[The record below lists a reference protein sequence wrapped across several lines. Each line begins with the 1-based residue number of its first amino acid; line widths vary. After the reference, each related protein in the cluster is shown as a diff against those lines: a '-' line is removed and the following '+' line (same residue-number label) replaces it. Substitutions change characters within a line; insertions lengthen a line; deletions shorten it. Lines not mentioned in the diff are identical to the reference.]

1 MFLECLIA
9 KTLSRQDGVLLSD
22 GTVLILNGA
31 RHGSG
36 GGFMADNPVLRPL
49 IYNESAPYGH
59 RFTTMPST
67 KIPRMYH
74 SVSVLL
80 PSGEVLVAGSNPSVS
95 YSATGR
101 IPTGWPSFDNNGHLA
116 PLLQQQKAY
125 SAYPTEYRVEIF
137 SPPYMD
143 VSARPKITSTWWY
156 IQYGRTFEVKANLE
170 GEDLQGITEIMLV
183 NPGFHTHGQGM
194 GQRMAVL
201 EFKGGFP
208 FAVSL

>member
-9 KTLSRQDGVLLSD
+9 DTLSRQDGVLLPD

-49 IYNESAPYGH
+49 IYNETAPYGH
-59 RFTTMPST
+59 RFTTTPST

-74 SVSVLL
+74 SVSILL

-101 IPTGWPSFDNNGHLA
+101 VPTGWPSFDNNGHLA

-137 SPPYMD
+137 SPPYMEA
-143 VSARPKITSTWWY
+143 SARPTITSTWWY
-156 IQYGRTFEVKANLE
+156 VQYSKTFEVKANLE
-170 GEDLQGITEIMLV
+170 GKDLQGITEIMLV

-201 EFKGGFP
+201 EFKGGLP